1 MGIGAIFKRQKS
13 QKTKVEKSKTKPDEL
28 SQQKIS
34 RTKSIKSI
42 YSFRA
47 KSHLN
52 SASSSKSSETDR
64 DHIESQNNPPLLQ
77 ISDDFI
83 SDTSLPDFGFSSRSD
98 SKNISEKGYKSKL
111 DPRGAVN
118 EYNDIFDFGK
128 PSNDRRWDLLGSKGS
143 QESSNLSSTETSVY
157 QDLNIQNNKYA
168 LGTRNNNRSGDGG
181 LRSGTN
187 GRRSFLLDTLDDNGP
202 SLTVDSIFNFYAEES
217 KDYKDASA
225 TKSSD
230 LYFDSSIIDWD
241 NKGLSETYYNP
252 NGFNPENTRLD
263 KLDDEFTEGYSKSKK
278 NRNAKTL
285 SVGSS
290 DLLSKKISHDLQNNH
305 RGKTH
310 LKNSKSEFTMNVN
323 KENEPVINK
332 AAKKRS
338 LFFGLVGKSSSKK
351 TYPQSISSEKHE
363 ENPKPSEVSVKITS
377 NDPKKAEP
385 ISYANDESE
394 DESLPLDMRRNKK
407 FSAELKRLAEEE
419 EIRLAKEL
427 EKVKI
432 IRKKENEEKK
442 RNKVYDRMRE
452 RHLREYKINNI
463 GESYKPAY
471 PTAQDEN
478 DMYNIDTGYN
488 QKNGYVSSEID
499 TPASYTHQNAF
510 NGFGP
515 NGAIYENQAIYST
528 NNLNAQLANVNTN
541 ISNSGSIEPSIAGSV
556 ANSNASSQANNSL
569 GENNLDNE
577 ESYYSETSS
586 DEEESI
592 FKLNQKI
599 LKKIAEKELK
609 YINSENKPELF
620 TKINKLRKLKE
631 QHTLLENSIK
641 KPTSNKSDG
650 SIRTGIEPRAITELK
665 NEDRKMTL
673 NRKRVRFNHTVSV
686 VFDSPLSP
694 FYPNKRMSN
703 YESFF
708 DLPKIS
714 KPQDDLDFYMSSLKN
729 ETATTKI
736 KASQSLIDLNTLNET
751 GRVQLLEK
759 VAEIKMICKHFSKI
773 KSDNLALSPNIAP
786 ISELKGDQERF
797 SSLERPAQ
805 MSPEMVEISNT
816 LSGVFK
822 KEKKSNRNRRVERVL
837 LKQNDN
843 ELLQSGSEPSSGNSM
858 NVAPELLYG
867 KGIHIEERYDSLGP
881 RNTLVNTSSPEALLG
896 ANIPRRDNDV
906 APQFNHGFTSIP
918 QAQTSFSNQVYNYQA
933 NFSGYPQISNQGI
946 KYGSFNQS
954 QVNTP
959 MQFYNMINNN
969 NYQNKPLASQA
980 NTPSLGNFKSISQ
993 RNLLMTQTG
1002 SNQLTNDVNTN
1013 FSNTQQ
1019 SSRTVGYKN
1028 SFTPQNLR
1036 HSVSI
1041 PTLSRMGNQQALQ
1054 MASQNQTK
1062 MYHNSQTPKFQHMQ
1076 VPYQQ
1081 IQTPNLNNVMSIP
1094 GFQAGYN
1101 PQNIYHSPNYNP
1113 NDSSGSFT
1121 NYGTVKPLNTANRK
1135 R

>member
-13 QKTKVEKSKTKPDEL
+13 QKIKVEKSKTKPDEL
-28 SQQKIS
+28 QQQKVS
-34 RTKSIKSI
+34 RSKSIKSI
-42 YSFRA
+42 YSLRA

-52 SASSSKSSETDR
+52 SASSSKSSKTDG
-64 DHIESQNNPPLLQ
+64 DHIESQNTPPLLQ

-83 SDTSLPDFGFSSRSD
+83 SDTSLPDFGFSTRSD

-111 DPRGAVN
+111 DPRGAIS

-128 PSNDRRWDLLGSKGS
+128 PSNDRSWDLLGSKGS

-168 LGTRNNNRSGDGG
+168 IDTHSNNRSGNGG
-181 LRSGTN
+181 LKSSTN
-187 GRRSFLLDTLDDNGP
+187 GRRSFLLDTLDNNGP
-202 SLTVDSIFNFYAEES
+202 SLTVDSIFNLYAEES
-217 KDYKDASA
+217 RDYKDANT
-225 TKSSD
+225 TKSSN

-252 NGFNPENTRLD
+252 NGFNTENTRPNELP
-263 KLDDEFTEGYSKSKK
+263 DEFTEGYSKSKK
-278 NRNAKTL
+278 NRSAKTL

-290 DLLSKKISHDLQNNH
+290 DLLSKRINHDLQNNH
-305 RGKTH
+305 GGKKH
-310 LKNSKSEFTMNVN
+310 IKNSKSEFSMNVN
-323 KENEPVINK
+323 KENESVNNK
-332 AAKKRS
+332 TVKKRS

-351 TYPQSISSEKHE
+351 TDSQPISFERHE
-363 ENPKPSEVSVKITS
+363 VNAKPSEVSVQLIS

-471 PTAQDEN
+471 PTIQDEN
-478 DMYNIDTGYN
+478 DMYNIDTSYN

-499 TPASYTHQNAF
+499 TPASYTHQNTF

-556 ANSNASSQANNSL
+556 ANSNASSQASKNL
-569 GENNLDNE
+569 GENNLDK

-586 DEEESI
+586 DEDESI

-631 QHTLLENSIK
+631 QHTILENCIK
-641 KPTSNKSDG
+641 KPTSNKSEG
-650 SIRTGIEPRAITELK
+650 TIKTGIEPKVVSELK
-665 NEDRKMTL
+665 NEDRKMSL

-708 DLPKIS
+708 DLPNIS
-714 KPQDDLDFYMSSLKN
+714 KPQDDLDFYMSGLKN
-729 ETATTKI
+729 DKTATKI

-773 KSDNLALSPNIAP
+773 KSDNLASSPNLAS
-786 ISELKGDQERF
+786 ISEFKVDHERF
-797 SSLERPAQ
+797 TNLERPTQ
-805 MSPEMVEISNT
+805 MSPEMIEISNT
-816 LSGVFK
+816 LSGIFK

-843 ELLQSGSEPSSGNSM
+843 DLMQSGSEPSSGNSM

-867 KGIHIEERYDSLGP
+867 KGIHVEERYDSLGP
-881 RNTLVNTSSPEALLG
+881 RNTLVNTTNPEVLLG

-959 MQFYNMINNN
+959 VQFYNMINNSN

-1013 FSNTQQ
+1013 FSNTHQ
-1019 SSRTVGYKN
+1019 SNRTVGYKN

-1054 MASQNQTK
+1054 MASQTQTK

-1121 NYGTVKPLNTANRK
+1121 NFGTAKTLNTANRK